1 MVLECSIQASVSETN
16 RMAKNIALV
25 ADIKMRWFAKPVLF
39 VLCIFRID
47 APMWLVRNIF
57 SVKVR
62 SVEKHC

>member
-1 MVLECSIQASVSETN
+1 MSKSF
-16 RMAKNIALV
+16 ALV

-39 VLCIFRID
+39 ALCVFRID
-47 APMWLVRNIF
+47 APMWLVGKIF